1 MDIKTRNVERVSSSF
16 CDEVNKGFDWVA
28 CKSQDY
34 KRQVETTPFTR
45 NGKSRLQQ
53 MEELLLYK
61 ALAWTKF

>member
-16 CDEVNKGFDWVA
+16 CDEVNKGLIGLHA
-28 CKSQDY
+28 KA
-34 KRQVETTPFTR
+34 KTT